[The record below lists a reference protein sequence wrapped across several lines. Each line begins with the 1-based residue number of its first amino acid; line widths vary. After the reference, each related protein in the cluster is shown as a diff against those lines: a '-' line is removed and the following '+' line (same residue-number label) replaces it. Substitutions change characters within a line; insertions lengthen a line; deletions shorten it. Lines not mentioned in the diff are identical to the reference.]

1 MRSWW
6 WEQLGRGLV
15 LEGGFDGGREID
27 QGALAEA
34 PGGFGDG
41 LDDREVLATG
51 LPLGPEAELAES
63 HRLS

>member
-1 MRSWW
+1 M
-6 WEQLGRGLV
+6 V

-34 PGGFGDG
+34 AGGFGDG
-41 LDDREVLATG
+41 LDDREVLAAG
-51 LPLGPEAELAES
+51 LPLGPEAELAEN